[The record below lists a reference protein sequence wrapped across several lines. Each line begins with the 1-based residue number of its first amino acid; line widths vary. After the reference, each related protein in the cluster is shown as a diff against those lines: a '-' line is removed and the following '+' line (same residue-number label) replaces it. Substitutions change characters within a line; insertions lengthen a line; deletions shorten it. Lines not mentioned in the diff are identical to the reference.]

1 MTTEKQ
7 NPPLFSTAKQMLHD
21 TRRAEVRGRY
31 FSALEQDKSLL
42 LHRASAAELP
52 QWAEVCQT
60 IFNAAYDFHDANAI
74 NPSRDAVHI
83 AHKQAIHTMTD
94 HQLCHTVPEALA
106 QLTALA
112 SHAIHATQEVHA
124 GDKERAAMKQANQ
137 SFAAKVQA
145 GRAKKAQGK
154 PQVSHAVRAIEED
167 AELALRGHQADEAHF
182 APLAKIM
189 NQKMGS
195 VWNHH
200 RASDKLNAALVPSV
214 YSPYDVRVAL
224 HETLS
229 ARASKPVPEIFWQ
242 LDTKPHAVAA
252 TMKYLGDHNVTDV
265 AVNVWLLE
273 RFEEFG
279 FHAAKQCVTQGG
291 LRDHAPSRQEQGAA
305 MGQFTQAIHSKM
317 EALEQLGREGM
328 QSGRELGRLHS
339 DLRAAEACMKGAFKH
354 YLERSAGR
362 SGGRGV

>member
-7 NPPLFSTAKQMLHD
+7 TPPLFRPAKQMLHD
-21 TRRAEVRGRY
+21 ARRAEVRGRY
-31 FSALEQDKSLL
+31 FTAIEQDKSLL

-60 IFNAAYDFHDANAI
+60 IFNAAYDFHDANAV

-83 AHKQAIHTMTD
+83 AHKQAIHMMTQN
-94 HQLCHTVPEALA
+94 QLCHTVPEALE

-112 SHAIHATQEVHA
+112 SHAIHATQQVHA

-137 SFAAKVQA
+137 SFAAKVEA

-154 PQVSHAVRAIEED
+154 PLLSHAVREIEED
-167 AELALRGHQADEAHF
+167 AELVARGHQADEKYF
-182 APLAKIM
+182 APLVKIM
-189 NQKMGS
+189 NQKMGT
-195 VWNHH
+195 VWNRH

-229 ARASKPVPEIFWQ
+229 ARSSEPVPEIFWQ
-242 LDTKPHAVAA
+242 LDVKPHTVAA

-279 FHAAKQCVTQGG
+279 FHAAKQCVSQVG
-291 LRDHAPSRQEQGAA
+291 LRDHVPSRQEQATA
-305 MGQFTQAIHSKM
+305 MGQFNQAIHGKM
-317 EALEQLGREGM
+317 EALEKLGREGM
-328 QSGRELGRLHS
+328 QSSRELGRLHS

-354 YLERSAGR
+354 YLEHSAGR